1 MSLALL
7 PVVIMV
13 FLCVAL
19 GGFLLVR
26 SSTVFWGRYQ
36 DAFTE
41 QARFNLA
48 DMFMFMDPRNLWRL
62 NAAALVLV
70 PLMLWMLFGN
80 PLLAILALAAIW
92 LLPKKVYS
100 WMRQRRIDKI
110 QQQMPDGLMMV
121 AGSMRAGLGFTP
133 SLESLA
139 RDIEPPLSQEFAL
152 VLREQR
158 MGVKLEEALEHF
170 NDRVPVQDI
179 ALFVSAVAISREVG
193 GNLAESMASLA
204 DTLRRRLIMEGKV
217 KSLTAQG
224 RLQGIV
230 MAMMPVGLIGF
241 LSFAYPATMHDMYH
255 TKIGWA
261 VMAVAAVMEYLGY
274 RMCRKITS
282 IDI

>member
-1 MSLALL
+1 MNANLLATVAVLFLSVTLAGYLL
-7 PVVIMV
+7 AREAV
-13 FLCVAL
+13 
-19 GGFLLVR
+19 
-26 SSTVFWGRYQ
+26 VFWGRYHNT
-36 DAFTE
+36 FTE

-48 DMFMFMDPRNLWRL
+48 DMFLFIDPSNLWRA
-62 NAAALVLV
+62 NAVALVAVPLLLWLATGNLVLV
-70 PLMLWMLFGN
+70 AVAVVLV
-80 PLLAILALAAIW
+80 AV
-92 LLPKKVYS
+92 LPKKLYA
-100 WMRQRRIDKI
+100 WLRQRRIDRI
-110 QQQMPDGLMMV
+110 QQQLPDGLMMV

-139 RDIEPPLSQEFAL
+139 RDIEPPLAQEFAL

-158 MGVKLEEALEHF
+158 MGVKLEDALANF
-170 NDRVPVQDI
+170 NERVPVQDVT
-179 ALFVSAVAISREVG
+179 LFVSAVSISREIG

-230 MAMMPVGLIGF
+230 MAMMPMGLIAF
-241 LSFAYPATMHDMYH
+241 LSFAYPQTMHAMYH
-255 TKIGWA
+255 SPMGWA
-261 VMAVAAVMEYLGY
+261 VLGVAAVMEYLGY

>member
-1 MSLALL
+1 MNANLLATVAVLFLSVTLAGYLL
-7 PVVIMV
+7 AREAV
-13 FLCVAL
+13 
-19 GGFLLVR
+19 
-26 SSTVFWGRYQ
+26 VFWGRYHNT
-36 DAFTE
+36 FTE

-48 DMFMFMDPRNLWRL
+48 DMFLFIDPSNLWRA
-62 NAAALVLV
+62 NAVALVAVPLLLWLATGNLVLV
-70 PLMLWMLFGN
+70 AVAVVLV
-80 PLLAILALAAIW
+80 AV
-92 LLPKKVYS
+92 LPKKLYA
-100 WMRQRRIDKI
+100 WLRQRRIDQI
-110 QQQMPDGLMMV
+110 QQQLPDGLMMV

-139 RDIEPPLSQEFAL
+139 RDIEPPLAQEFAL

-158 MGVKLEEALEHF
+158 MGVKLEDALANF
-170 NDRVPVQDI
+170 NERVPVQDVT
-179 ALFVSAVAISREVG
+179 LFVSAVSISREIG

-230 MAMMPVGLIGF
+230 MAMMPMGLIAF
-241 LSFAYPATMHDMYH
+241 LSFAYPQTMHAMYH
-255 TKIGWA
+255 TPMGWA
-261 VMAVAAVMEYLGY
+261 VLGVAAVMEYLGY

>member
-1 MSLALL
+1 MSLL
-7 PVVIMV
+7 PVAIVV
-13 FLCVAL
+13 FLAVAAIGYL
-19 GGFLLVR
+19 AAR

-36 DAFTE
+36 EAFTE

-48 DMFMFMDPRNLWRL
+48 DMFMFMDERNLFRL
-62 NAAALVLV
+62 NAVAMVLV
-70 PLMLWMLFGN
+70 PLLVWFLSGN
-80 PLLAILALAAIW
+80 PLLAIVTLVLI
-92 LLPKKVYS
+92 LVLPKKVYR
-100 WMRQRRIDKI
+100 WLRQRRINQI
-110 QQQMPDGLMMV
+110 QQQLPDGLMMV

-133 SLESLA
+133 ALESLA
-139 RDIEPPLSQEFAL
+139 RDVEPPLAQEFAL
-152 VLREQR
+152 LLREQR

-170 NDRVPVQDI
+170 NDRVPIQDVT
-179 ALFVSAVAISREVG
+179 LFVSAVGISREVG

-217 KSLTAQG
+217 NSLTAQG

-241 LSFAYPATMHDMYH
+241 LSFAYPDTMHEMYH
-255 TKIGWA
+255 SYVGWA
-261 VMAVAAVMEYLGY
+261 VIGVAAVMEYLGY

>member
-1 MSLALL
+1 MSLL
-7 PVVIMV
+7 PVAIVV
-13 FLCVAL
+13 FLCVTL
-19 GGFLLVR
+19 VGYLLAR

-36 DAFTE
+36 ETFTE

-48 DMFMFMDPRNLWRL
+48 DMFMFMDAHNLFRF
-62 NAAALVLV
+62 NAVAMVLV
-70 PLMLWMLFGN
+70 PLLIWFVTGN
-80 PLLAILALAAIW
+80 PLLAIFALVLI
-92 LLPKKVYS
+92 LVLPKKIYR
-100 WMRQRRIDKI
+100 WMRQRRIDKL
-110 QQQMPDGLMMV
+110 QQQLPDGLMMV

-133 SLESLA
+133 ALESLA
-139 RDIEPPLSQEFAL
+139 RDIEPPLAQEFAL

-170 NDRVPVQDI
+170 NDRVPVQDVT
-179 ALFVSAVAISREVG
+179 LFVSAVGISRDVG

-224 RLQGIV
+224 RLQAVV
-230 MAMMPVGLIGF
+230 MAMMPVGLISF
-241 LSFAYPATMHDMYH
+241 LSFAYPDTMHEMYH
-255 TKIGWA
+255 SYIGWA
-261 VMAVAAVMEYLGY
+261 VIAVAAVMEYLGY

>member
-1 MSLALL
+1 MNANLLATVAVLFLSVTLAGYLL
-7 PVVIMV
+7 AREAV
-13 FLCVAL
+13 
-19 GGFLLVR
+19 
-26 SSTVFWGRYQ
+26 VFWGRYHNT
-36 DAFTE
+36 FTE

-48 DMFMFMDPRNLWRL
+48 DMFLFIDPSNLWRA
-62 NAAALVLV
+62 NAVALVAVPLLLWLATGNLVLV
-70 PLMLWMLFGN
+70 AVAVVLV
-80 PLLAILALAAIW
+80 AV
-92 LLPKKVYS
+92 LPKKLYA
-100 WMRQRRIDKI
+100 WLRQRRIDRI
-110 QQQMPDGLMMV
+110 QQQLPDGLMMV

-139 RDIEPPLSQEFAL
+139 RDIEPPLAQEFAL

-158 MGVKLEEALEHF
+158 MGVKLEDALANF
-170 NDRVPVQDI
+170 NERVPVQDVT
-179 ALFVSAVAISREVG
+179 LFVSAVSISREIG

-230 MAMMPVGLIGF
+230 MAMMPMGLIAF
-241 LSFAYPATMHDMYH
+241 LSFAYPQTMHAMYH
-255 TKIGWA
+255 TPMGWA
-261 VMAVAAVMEYLGY
+261 VLGVAAVMEYLGY

>member
-1 MSLALL
+1 MAAIALAVFVCVSL
-7 PVVIMV
+7 M
-13 FLCVAL
+13 
-19 GGFLLVR
+19 GFLVAR

-36 DAFTE
+36 EVFTE

-48 DMFMFMDPRNLWRL
+48 DMFMFMDTGNLFRI
-62 NAAALVLV
+62 NVIALVLV
-70 PLMLWMLFGN
+70 PALIWFATGN
-80 PLLAILALAAIW
+80 PLLAILALVLI
-92 LLPKKVYS
+92 LVLPKKIYT

-110 QQQMPDGLMMV
+110 QQQLPDGLMMV

-133 SLESLA
+133 ALESLA
-139 RDIEPPLSQEFAL
+139 RDIEPPLAQEFAL

-158 MGVKLEEALEHF
+158 MGIKLEEALEHLHE
-170 NDRVPVQDI
+170 RVPIQDV
-179 ALFVSAVAISREVG
+179 ALFVSAVNISREVG

-230 MAMMPVGLIGF
+230 MAMMPLGLISF
-241 LSFAYPATMHDMYH
+241 LSFAYPDTMHEMYH
-255 TKIGWA
+255 SYIGWA
-261 VMAVAAVMEYLGY
+261 VIAVAAVMEYLGY
-274 RMCRKITS
+274 RMCRKIMS